1 MDLCVYVYFGQ
12 GSRLSGVREGFL
24 EEVVVSFDLRLNR
37 RLSRS
42 KSNPLGWIDYI

>member
-1 MDLCVYVYFGQ
+1 MDLCAYVYFGQ

-42 KSNPLGWIDYI
+42 KSNPLGWIDCI

>member
-1 MDLCVYVYFGQ
+1 MYVYFGQ
-12 GSRLSGVREGFL
+12 GSRLSGVREGLL

>member
-1 MDLCVYVYFGQ
+1 MYVYFGQ

-24 EEVVVSFDLRLNR
+24 EEEVVVSFDLRLNR